1 LNKKIKGYYCNANLA
16 QHNPYYSGNN
26 MFALFQSS
34 DDFEAK
40 NSNLR
45 KNTQFFEDGILV
57 APTGTCLKIKE
68 DICFEFSD
76 LGNTQKNFGD
86 KEKIFN
92 GIVDFV
98 NDTLANY
105 KDLNDIEIS
114 TQFID
119 FIVGEIYSRNTEII
133 PEIKDR
139 FFADSIYET
148 VFDGKM
154 FE

>member
-1 LNKKIKGYYCNANLA
+1 
-16 QHNPYYSGNN
+16 
-26 MFALFQSS
+26 
-34 DDFEAK
+34 
-40 NSNLR
+40 
-45 KNTQFFEDGILV
+45 
-57 APTGTCLKIKE
+57 
-68 DICFEFSD
+68 